1 MLNISRRNI
10 YEFKP
15 SRERERIDFYAI
27 SILFKKIREFFR
39 RIRTLRKNI
48 RTLSKT
54 QLNLD
59 ELDYS
64 KIIENILYYI
74 PNSNISRPKIYNA
87 QETINFLLNSEKS
100 LARFG
105 DGEITLIDGKNIP
118 YQKYD
123 PILAQKLT
131 EILKNNQ
138 ENLIV
143 GINHHYYYP
152 KYNVDN
158 NLIKKNF
165 QLHAIPIFRSRLND
179 LIDYSKEYCDAGFT
193 GNVVYDN
200 ERKMFFEN
208 IKKLWEN
215 KNVILVH
222 CKEAYEKL
230 KFNIFDNSKEQI
242 NIFVPNINS
251 FGAYD
256 EVLNK
261 LLNYNKD
268 YLIILMCGPLG
279 KVLASELSRVNY
291 RALDLGHIA
300 KSYNFAMQGIENT
313 SKATKDFYAPD
324 V

>member
-1 MLNISRRNI
+1 M
-10 YEFKP
+10 
-15 SRERERIDFYAI
+15 
-27 SILFKKIREFFR
+27 
-39 RIRTLRKNI
+39 
-48 RTLSKT
+48 
-54 QLNLD
+54 
-59 ELDYS
+59 DYS